1 MTIIVTWS
9 KKNQRARSDISRVDF
24 AEPLVTLHTLRP
36 SEALVCICT
45 GRESTLRGCGEE
57 GGGEGGLGGGGDVS
71 GSGGGGSNAEG
82 AERRGA
88 AGAARLTGGREGVEW
103 RGGAQATRLTGG
115 REGGRELELSG
126 GREGAEWRGA
136 VGAPSEGGMGGGRM
150 RGRGVTTVKG
160 QRRRR
165 GGG

>member
-1 MTIIVTWS
+1 MAGRGT
-9 KKNQRARSDISRVDF
+9 SD
-24 AEPLVTLHTLRP
+24 
-36 SEALVCICT
+36 AL
-45 GRESTLRGCGEE
+45 
-57 GGGEGGLGGGGDVS
+57 
-71 GSGGGGSNAEG
+71 N
-82 AERRGA
+82 
-88 AGAARLTGGREGVEW
+88 
-103 RGGAQATRLTGG
+103 G

-165 GGG
+165 GGGVGMADPRVMLGWRRRERGACDVDSALRSGGGRRHSSSNPRG